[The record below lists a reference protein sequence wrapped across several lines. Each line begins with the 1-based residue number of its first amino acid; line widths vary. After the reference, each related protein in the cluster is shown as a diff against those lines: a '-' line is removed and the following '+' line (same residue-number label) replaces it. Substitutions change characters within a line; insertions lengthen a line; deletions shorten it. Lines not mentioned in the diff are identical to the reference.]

1 MTLLGRCFVRSSD
14 CGGARVGRGRAGGL
28 RRGGAEG
35 KVRLGPVP
43 GRRARQKLLSLRR
56 PAPPALAEPPGVLF
70 SALANTPGVRDDVF
84 AASEPTPPTEGE
96 SLTPKAANGSTRPPV
111 SAAVMFP

>member
-1 MTLLGRCFVRSSD
+1 MPRVKSD
-14 CGGARVGRGRAGGL
+14 V
-28 RRGGAEG
+28 E
-35 KVRLGPVP
+35 PVP
-43 GRRARQKLLSLRR
+43 GAACAPKRSPCVGRRR
-56 PAPPALAEPPGVLF
+56 PRSPSRLGVLF

-111 SAAVMFP
+111 SAAVMFL